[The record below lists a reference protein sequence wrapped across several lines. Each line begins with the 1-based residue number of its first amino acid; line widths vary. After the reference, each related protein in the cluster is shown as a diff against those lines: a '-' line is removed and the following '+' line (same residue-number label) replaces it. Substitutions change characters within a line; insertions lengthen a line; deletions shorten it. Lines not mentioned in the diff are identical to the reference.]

1 MQQNSQ
7 ANFEISRNISSIGLQ
22 GLGLQGNP
30 SQQPQQFR
38 EGTQPQQPYPNQGQS
53 PHPNQQYMQYP
64 MYPQQGY
71 PPQPVV
77 YQAPPPYP
85 PYNQM
90 PNPTLVT

>member
-7 ANFEISRNISSIGLQ
+7 ANFEISRNISTVGLQ
-22 GLGLQGNP
+22 SLGLQGNP
-30 SQQPQQFR
+30 AQQPQQYV
-38 EGTQPQQPYPNQGQS
+38 GGAHPQQAYLAQGQS
-53 PHPNQQYMQYP
+53 PYANQQYLQQP

-71 PPQPVV
+71 PPQQMS

-85 PYNQM
+85 AYNQM

>member
-7 ANFEISRNISSIGLQ
+7 ANFEINRNISTAGLQ
-22 GLGLQGNP
+22 GFGLQGNP

-38 EGTQPQQPYPNQGQS
+38 EGMHPQQGYIEQGQP

-64 MYPQQGY
+64 AYPQQGY
-71 PPQPVV
+71 PPQPMV

-85 PYNQM
+85 AYNQM
-90 PNPTLVT
+90 PNPTLMT